1 MKKKLALASLVFL
14 LLSLGFVRTADCSS
28 LANSSIVSQRPV
40 QSFPICT
47 VAGDQAIPQ
56 VAYNIANDEYLVVWG
71 DYRALKE
78 NADLY
83 VPGLIYGQRVS
94 ARGKLL
100 GSEIPVSADNPEIMR
115 IMPAVSYS
123 PDHNEYLVVY
133 CKNFDLYARFVN
145 SDGTLRGDEIP
156 ICIADRFQMHPFI
169 IYNPKQKNY
178 LILWND
184 SRKGAGQADI
194 YGIFMNKDGGFD
206 TEEFLV
212 CDVRDDQFLPVAAY
226 NSTKDEFLL
235 SWEDFRNCDLADCY
249 LYDCSIYGR
258 RMSSDGVFLSDEVPI
273 AAHGHD
279 NRQQRIVYNPNRE
292 EYFVS
297 WNDRRN
303 DPSGENTAEVQN
315 VDLYGRRITGEGSI
329 LNDFPISTSPN
340 SQSYSSI
347 AYDPQSR
354 MYLVVWNDYR
364 DVIFDAQMLSPP
376 IGTYGFNVLWD
387 PGTIYAQWLDEEGNP
402 AGNDFILCPQSQGYQ
417 SLAYLNF
424 NDTKRRYF
432 AVWSDERNAGG
443 GKDIYGTL
451 FQAPPQSPCPA
462 TALLGEGTTLN
473 LLRRFRDTVLSRSD
487 AMKNY
492 SNRYYEHAEEVSAM
506 LVADKSIRA
515 QALEIIAEGMPVIR
529 ALAQGNQALLNRG
542 LIRKIDGLLAKMSGK
557 ASDSLKRAL
566 AAMRTDIREKKIFTQ
581 CGCIIK

>member
-1 MKKKLALASLVFL
+1 MRKKLVFKLLVSL
-14 LLSLGFVRTADCSS
+14 LLSVAFIQTADCRVSAS
-28 LANSSIVSQRPV
+28 LFAKSVH
-40 QSFPICT
+40 SFPIST
-47 VAGDQAIPQ
+47 ISGDQAIPQ
-56 VAYNIANDEYLVVWG
+56 IAYNSTDDEYLVVWG
-71 DYRALKE
+71 DYRAREE

-94 ARGKLL
+94 AKGNLL

-133 CKNFDLYARFVN
+133 CKNFDLYGRFVN

-184 SRKGAGQADI
+184 SRKGTGQADI

-206 TEEFLV
+206 KQEFLV
-212 CDVRDDQFLPVAAY
+212 CDIRDDQFLPVAAY

-235 SWEDFRNCDLADCY
+235 SWEDFRDCDTAECHLD
-249 LYDCSIYGR
+249 DCSIYGR
-258 RMSSDGVFLSDEVPI
+258 RMSSDGMFLGDEIPI

-292 EYFVS
+292 EYFVT

-315 VDLYGRRITGEGSI
+315 VDLYGRRITWDGRI
-329 LNDFPISTSPN
+329 LDDFPISTSPN

-347 AYDPQSR
+347 AYDPQRR
-354 MYLVVWNDYR
+354 MYLVVWNDYQ
-364 DVIFDAQMLSPP
+364 DVIFDAQMLFPR

-387 PGTIYAQWLDEEGNP
+387 PGTIYAQWFDEEGNP
-402 AGNDFILCPQSQGYQ
+402 VGKDFILCAQSKGSQA
-417 SLAYLNF
+417 LAYLHF
-424 NDTKRRYF
+424 NNDKRRYF
-432 AVWSDERNAGG
+432 AVWSDERNAGA
-443 GKDIYGTL
+443 GKDIYGAL
-451 FQAPPQSPCPA
+451 FQSPQQFQCPA
-462 TALLGEGTTLN
+462 TALLENDDPRLDTL
-473 LLRRFRDTVLSRSD
+473 RQFRDKKLATSPLGSKMIQMYYDGSRDIIDLCEKSP
-487 AMKNY
+487 AVKWFFKN
-492 SNRYYEHAEEVSAM
+492 M
-506 LVADKSIRA
+506 LERMI
-515 QALEIIAEGMPVIR
+515 PVIEVM
-529 ALAQGNQALLNRG
+529 L
-542 LIRKIDGLLAKMSGK
+542 
-557 ASDSLKRAL
+557 
-566 AAMRTDIREKKIFTQ
+566 
-581 CGCIIK
+581 